1 MLAGFGT
8 MARFPTLEE
17 RSERAFRGYMELLE
31 AADWL
36 RAELRLPLEL
46 FEVTMGEFRLLYLLH
61 REGAL
66 PITEIS
72 RRRRSE
78 WNSTVEL
85 IGRLEGRGWVRRAV
99 ATLPPVEWKRAHLA
113 KSRRNEERR
122 GRRMGVVGTNGGREA
137 VRPAHA
143 APAHE
148 VRPRAVG
155 GARCAGTGFAL
166 SDLPQAAHGKSG
178 EVLRGD
184 QA

>member
-1 MLAGFGT
+1 

-85 IGRLEGRGWVRRAV
+85 IGRLE
-99 ATLPPVEWKRAHLA
+99 
-113 KSRRNEERR
+113 
-122 GRRMGVVGTNGGREA
+122 
-137 VRPAHA
+137 
-143 APAHE
+143 
-148 VRPRAVG
+148 
-155 GARCAGTGFAL
+155 
-166 SDLPQAAHGKSG
+166 
-178 EVLRGD
+178 
-184 QA
+184 

>member
-1 MLAGFGT
+1 

-85 IGRLEGRGWVRRAV
+85 IGRLEVRGWVRRAV

-113 KSRRNEERR
+113 KSRRDEKRG
-122 GRRMGVVGTNGGREA
+122 GRRLTVVGLTAEGKRFMRRLLPRHTKYVRALLGALDAREQDSLFRICRKLRTGNP
-137 VRPAHA
+137 VRFFAEIM
-143 APAHE
+143 HE
-148 VRPRAVG
+148 
-155 GARCAGTGFAL
+155 
-166 SDLPQAAHGKSG
+166 D
-178 EVLRGD
+178 D
-184 QA
+184 D

>member
-1 MLAGFGT
+1 

-36 RAELRLPLEL
+36 RAELRLPLES

-66 PITEIS
+66 PIAEVS

-78 WNSTVEL
+78 WHNMIDL
-85 IGRLEGRGWVRRAV
+85 IARLEARGWVRRAV
-99 ATLPPVEWKRAHLA
+99 VRLPPVEWKRAHLA

-122 GRRMGVVGTNGGREA
+122 GRRLTVVGLTPEGKRFVRRMLPRHSKYVHALMWALDAREQDSLFRICRKLRMGNP
-137 VRPAHA
+137 VRFFAEIT
-143 APAHE
+143 HE
-148 VRPRAVG
+148 
-155 GARCAGTGFAL
+155 
-166 SDLPQAAHGKSG
+166 D
-178 EVLRGD
+178 D
-184 QA
+184 D